1 MTVAKKKLKC
11 QKSKNV
17 FHITSHKNSKA
28 KNKAKT
34 AITHLKKINVM
45 KDEKVNRMN
54 RTFVNIQK
62 EFANFSKSLSLK
74 SMQKEPQHH
83 EREPANV
90 CKAARVIVHF
100 LHCRAAF
107 CGRTM
112 PTMRKDIPGLSES
125 LTNLGY

>member
-1 MTVAKKKLKC
+1 MAKKKLKC

-28 KNKAKT
+28 KNKAKP

-74 SMQKEPQHH
+74 SVRHH

-90 CKAARVIVHF
+90 CKAARLIVHF

-107 CGRTM
+107 GGRTM
-112 PTMRKDIPGLSES
+112 PTTGKDIPGLSES